1 MPSQTTHLRP
11 NTRTGRHAACAPARS
26 RPICAALGAVV
37 LAACGQFAAAAG
49 AAESTPA
56 APALPAAA
64 TTAPTGPPPAADSAA
79 PSSVAPGGRST
90 VSAEYI
96 IGPGDTI
103 QVFVWRSPELSVTV
117 PVRPDGKISTP
128 LVEDVVA
135 VGKTP
140 TELARTMEAVLG
152 AYIRSPQVNIIVTN
166 ALSAFS
172 QITVVGQIAKPQTIA
187 YKAGMTVMDV
197 VLAVGGLTNFASGN
211 RAKILRK
218 DPGGKEIQI
227 KVRLQDLL
235 EKGKMSENVAVRP
248 GDVLVVP
255 ESIF

>member
-1 MPSQTTHLRP
+1 MHHTHTKAALRGASLRATTHPEAVLHRVLTATVRALIFVAGAMLLP
-11 NTRTGRHAACAPARS
+11 PMADGAEAPLAPTEAAKPAPSAATTG
-26 RPICAALGAVV
+26 
-37 LAACGQFAAAAG
+37 AAG
-49 AAESTPA
+49 AS
-56 APALPAAA
+56 
-64 TTAPTGPPPAADSAA
+64 
-79 PSSVAPGGRST
+79 
-90 VSAEYI
+90 EYV

-103 QVFVWRSPELSVTV
+103 QVFVWRNPELSVTV

-140 TELARTMEAVLG
+140 SQLAREMENVLG

-166 ALSAFS
+166 ALSAYS
-172 QITVVGQIAKPQTIA
+172 QITVVGQVTKPQTLA

-197 VLAVGGLTNFASGN
+197 MLAVGGLTNFAAGN
-211 RAKILRK
+211 RAKLVRK

-235 EKGKMSENVAVRP
+235 EKGKMSENVGVRP